1 MFKQFA
7 IVLLLGSYDPETKS
21 ILEDIKEEIA
31 KSSTGNVFVF
41 MLKNLDIY
49 DAEKIQALTETFDI
63 NKITLFIFQ
72 EGSLSDVY
80 DVDLKNDP
88 YETVY
93 NFLKEKYNIS
103 KIDKLPVFH
112 KLNLLMQFA
121 KTIFLIRH
129 KEETR
134 GGEYIELMHALFQR
148 HSKKVWFFKKEGIHL
163 SEMLMEYL
171 DKFKVNIRPYQNI
184 SDLKTGILRILDYW

>member
-31 KSSTGNVFVF
+31 KSFTRNVFAF

-49 DAEKIQALTETFDI
+49 DAEKIQVLTETFDI

-80 DVDLKNDP
+80 DIDLNNDP

-93 NFLKEKYNIS
+93 NFLKEKYNIN
-103 KIDKLPVFH
+103 KIDKLPVFY
-112 KLNLLMQFA
+112 KLNRLMQFT

-148 HSKKVWFFKKEGIHL
+148 QSEKVWFFKKEGIHL

-171 DKFKVNIRPYQNI
+171 DKFKINIRPYQNI
-184 SDLKTGILRILDYW
+184 SDLKTGILRILGYW

>member
-1 MFKQFA
+1 MFRQFA

-21 ILEDIKEEIA
+21 ILEYIKEEIA
-31 KSSTGNVFVF
+31 KSFTKNVFAF
-41 MLKNLDIY
+41 MLENLDIY
-49 DAEKIQALTETFDI
+49 NAEKIQVLTETFDV

-72 EGSLSDVY
+72 EGSLFDVY
-80 DVDLKNDP
+80 DVDLKDDP
-88 YETVY
+88 YQTVY
-93 NFLKEKYNIS
+93 NFLKEEYNIS
-103 KIDKLPVFH
+103 KIDKLSVSD

-148 HSKKVWFFKKEGIHL
+148 QSEKIWFFKKEGIDL

-171 DKFKVNIRPYQNI
+171 DKFKINIRPYRNI
-184 SDLKTGILRILDYW
+184 SDLKKGILRILDYW